1 VTHGTGDAPAAHR
14 QGPYA
19 RWGKPLLDRVA
30 AAALLLV
37 LSPLLLLSAAAVLV
51 DSGRPLFF
59 LQPRLGRFGRP
70 FGIIKFRTMRP
81 GAPAALLPDGSTLVT
96 AGDPRVTRVG
106 RVLRA
111 TSLDELPQLV
121 NVLRG
126 EMSLVG
132 PRPDLV
138 EQERL
143 YDDEVRPKLEVLP
156 GITGLA
162 QVSGRNGLPWR
173 ERLRLDARYA
183 RGVSFG
189 GDVRILLRTVVV
201 VARPSGIHPAAGAA
215 GPER

>member
-1 VTHGTGDAPAAHR
+1 VTHGTEAPPPRGAGA
-14 QGPYA
+14 YA
-19 RWGKPLLDRVA
+19 RWGKPALDRA
-30 AAALLLV
+30 
-37 LSPLLLLSAAAVLV
+37 AAAVLLV
-51 DSGRPLFF
+51 ALSPVLLLTAAAVVADSGLPVFF
-59 LQPRLGRFGRP
+59 LQPRLGRGGRP
-70 FGIIKFRTMRP
+70 FRILKFRTMRP
-81 GAPAALLPDGSTLVT
+81 GAPAALLPDGSTLV
-96 AGDPRVTRVG
+96 APRDPRVTRVG
-106 RVLRA
+106 RLLRV

-126 EMSLVG
+126 DMSLVG

-143 YDDEVRPKLEVLP
+143 YDDEVRPKLWVRP

-183 RGVSFG
+183 QRVSLA
-189 GDVRILLRTVVV
+189 GDLRILLRTVGVV
-201 VARPSGIHPAAGAA
+201 VRGSGIDPATGAA